1 MPGCVLNNN
10 NESLAMN
17 TLITRGAVLPVFA
30 LLPLA
35 SACAEGF
42 VDDSKLKLQAR
53 NVYFNENFRDEHG
66 LSVNAAR
73 TAKSERTEW
82 AQGFLLDYQSGF
94 TQGTVGVGV
103 DAIGLLGVKLD
114 SGRGRSGTGLLPVH
128 SDGRAA
134 DEVASAGMTAKL
146 RLAKTT
152 VKYGTLLPRM
162 PVLIYNDARLL
173 PQTYQGAH
181 VSSTDIDNLTLSGG
195 HLNRFKLRDSSDS
208 MPLIPDGYSGG
219 KSGDFNYAGAE
230 YKLGKSVRLSYFYG
244 ELENFYRQNFAGI
257 QHDLPLGGGVLT
269 SDLRY
274 FHSTDAGA
282 AYDGK
287 IDNQMLS
294 GQLSYALQGHTLNA
308 GYQVLSGDAGLPY
321 ISGATV
327 YSFSNVGIGKFIEED
342 EKTWML
348 GYAYDFK
355 QLGVPGL
362 TFSTRYLSGNDG
374 KSSST
379 IKEWERDAELAYVVQ
394 SGSFKGLG
402 VKYRNYVYR
411 SDFSR
416 GRDSNR
422 IYLTYDIAL
431 W

>member
-1 MPGCVLNNN
+1 MTTLFTQRTLF
-10 NESLAMN
+10 SL
-17 TLITRGAVLPVFA
+17 LG

-35 SACAEGF
+35 SASAEGF
-42 VDDSKLKLQAR
+42 IDDSKLKLQLR

-66 LSVNAAR
+66 LSAKSAR

-94 TQGTVGVGV
+94 TPGTIGFGV
-103 DAIGLLGVKLD
+103 DALGLLGVKLD

-128 SDGRAA
+128 DDGRAA
-134 DEVASAGMTAKL
+134 DEFASLGMTAKAQ
-146 RLAKTT
+146 LAKTT
-152 VKYGTLLPRM
+152 VKYGTLLPKT

-173 PQTYQGAH
+173 PQTYQGTQINS
-181 VSSTDIDNLTLSGG
+181 VDIENLTLTGG
-195 HLNRFKLRDSSDS
+195 YLDRFKLRDSSDS
-208 MPLIPDGYSGG
+208 MPIVPDGYGG
-219 KSGDFNYAGAE
+219 DKSGDFSYAGAE
-230 YKLGKSVRLSYFYG
+230 YKVGKNLRLSYFYG
-244 ELENFYRQNFAGI
+244 ELENFYRQNFAGV

-274 FHSTDAGA
+274 FNSVDNGS
-282 AYDGK
+282 AYGGK
-287 IDNQMLS
+287 IDNNMLS
-294 GQLSYALQGHTLNA
+294 GQLSYAISGHTFGG
-308 GYQVLSGDAGLPY
+308 GYQTLNGDAGLPY

-327 YSFSNVGIGKFIEED
+327 YSFSNAGIGKFIEED

-348 GYAYDFK
+348 NYGYNFAA
-355 QLGVPGL
+355 LGVPGL

-374 KSSST
+374 KSNT
-379 IKEWERDAELAYVVQ
+379 TVKEWERDAELAYVVQ
-394 SGSFKGLG
+394 QGTFKGLG
-402 VKYRNYVYR
+402 VRLRNYVYR

-422 IYLTYDIAL
+422 IYFTYDIAL

>member
-1 MPGCVLNNN
+1 MTNLFTQRALFSFLG
-10 NESLAMN
+10 
-17 TLITRGAVLPVFA
+17 

-35 SACAEGF
+35 SASAEGF
-42 VDDSKLKLQAR
+42 IDDSKLKLQLR

-66 LSVNAAR
+66 LSAKSAR

-94 TQGTVGVGV
+94 TPGTIGFGV
-103 DAIGLLGVKLD
+103 DALGLLGVKLD

-128 SDGRAA
+128 DDGRAA
-134 DEVASAGMTAKL
+134 DEFASLGMTAKAQ
-146 RLAKTT
+146 LAKTT
-152 VKYGTLLPRM
+152 VKYGTLLPKT

-173 PQTYQGAH
+173 PQTYQGTQF
-181 VSSTDIDNLTLSGG
+181 SSVDIENLTLTGG
-195 HLNRFKLRDSSDS
+195 YLDRFKLRDSSDS
-208 MPLIPDGYSGG
+208 MPIVPDGYGG
-219 KSGDFNYAGAE
+219 DKSGDFSYAGAE
-230 YKLGKSVRLSYFYG
+230 YKVGKNLRLSYFYG

-274 FHSTDAGA
+274 FNSVDNGS
-282 AYDGK
+282 AYGGK
-287 IDNQMLS
+287 IDNNMLS
-294 GQLSYALQGHTLNA
+294 GQLSYAISGHTFGG
-308 GYQVLSGDAGLPY
+308 GYQTLNGDAGLPY

-327 YSFSNVGIGKFIEED
+327 YSFSNAGIGKFIEED

-348 GYAYDFK
+348 NYGYNFAA
-355 QLGVPGL
+355 LGVPGL

-374 KSSST
+374 KSNT
-379 IKEWERDAELAYVVQ
+379 TVKEWERDAELAYVVQ
-394 SGSFKGLG
+394 QGTFKGLG
-402 VKYRNYVYR
+402 VRLRNYVYR

-422 IYLTYDIAL
+422 IYFTYDIAL

>member
-1 MPGCVLNNN
+1 MTIL
-10 NESLAMN
+10 L
-17 TLITRGAVLPVFA
+17 TRGALFPILG

-35 SACAEGF
+35 TASAEGF
-42 VDDSKLKLQAR
+42 IDDSKLKLQLR

-66 LSVNAAR
+66 MSARAAR

-94 TQGTVGVGV
+94 TPGTLGFGV
-103 DAIGLLGVKLD
+103 DALGLLGVKLD

-128 SDGRAA
+128 DDGRAA
-134 DEVASAGMTAKL
+134 DEFACAGMTAKA

-152 VKYGTLLPRM
+152 LKYGTLLPKT
-162 PVLIYNDARLL
+162 PVLVYNDARLL
-173 PQTYQGAH
+173 PQTYQGTQI
-181 VSSTDIDNLTLSGG
+181 SSNDIDNLTVTGG
-195 HLNRFKLRDSSDS
+195 HLERFKLRDSSDS
-208 MPLIPDGYSGG
+208 MPIVPDGYGG
-219 KSGDFNYAGAE
+219 DKSGDFSYAGAD
-230 YKLGKSVRLSYFYG
+230 YKLGKQIRLSYFYG
-244 ELENFYRQNFAGI
+244 ELENFYRQNFVGI
-257 QHDLPLGGGVLT
+257 QHDLPLGAGVLT

-274 FHSTDAGA
+274 FNSVDSGS
-282 AYDGK
+282 AYGGK
-287 IDNQMLS
+287 IDNDMLS
-294 GQLSYALQGHTLNA
+294 GSLSYAVVGHTLSA
-308 GYQVLSGDAGLPY
+308 GYQTLSGEAGLPY

-348 GYAYDFK
+348 GYGYDFAR
-355 QLGVPGL
+355 LGVPGL

-374 KSSST
+374 KSNT
-379 IKEWERDAELAYVVQ
+379 TVKEWERDAEIAYVVQ
-394 SGSFKGLG
+394 QGTFKGLG
-402 VKYRNYVYR
+402 VRLRNYVYR

-422 IYLTYDIAL
+422 IYFTYDIAL

>member
-1 MPGCVLNNN
+1 MSNLLSRGTVF
-10 NESLAMN
+10 SL
-17 TLITRGAVLPVFA
+17 LG

-35 SACAEGF
+35 SASAEGF
-42 VDDSKLKLQAR
+42 IDDSKLKLQLR

-66 LSVNAAR
+66 MSARAAR

-103 DAIGLLGVKLD
+103 DALGLLGVRLD
-114 SGRGRSGTGLLPVH
+114 SGRGRSGTGLLPVD

-134 DEVASAGMTAKL
+134 SEFSSAGVTAKA

-152 VKYGTLLPRM
+152 VKYGTLLPKT

-173 PQTYQGAH
+173 PQTYEGGQFT
-181 VSSTDIDNLTLSGG
+181 SNDIANLTLTGG
-195 HLNRFKLRDSSDS
+195 YLDRFKLRDSSNS
-208 MPLIPDGYSGG
+208 MPIVPDGYSGDQ
-219 KSGDFNYAGAE
+219 SGDFSYAGAD
-230 YKLGKSVRLSYFYG
+230 YKLGKNIRLSYFYG

-257 QHDLPLGGGVLT
+257 QHDLPLGAGVLT

-274 FHSTDAGA
+274 FNSADSGA
-282 AYDGK
+282 AHTGK

-294 GQLSYALQGHTLNA
+294 GLLSYAVLGHTVSG
-308 GYQVLSGDAGLPY
+308 GYQTLSGDAGLPY
-321 ISGATV
+321 ITGATV

-348 GYAYDFK
+348 GYAYDFAR
-355 QLGVPGL
+355 LGVPGL

-374 KSSST
+374 KSDST
-379 IKEWERDAELAYVVQ
+379 VKEWERDAEIAYVVQ
-394 SGSFKGLG
+394 DGTFKGLG
-402 VKYRNYVYR
+402 VKVRNYVYR
-411 SDFSR
+411 SDFAR

-422 IYLTYDIAL
+422 IYFTYDIAL